1 MVFPK
6 PVLVS
11 DDVFASFTAME
22 GRERERERG
31 EINYVVS
38 YLKSHIYLF
47 LTQRCILSTVM
58 LKCASFYKTMVRVL
72 AAGFLMCLNSPIKS
86 WQLHGTLR
94 KLSLYFY
101 WSVDPLD

>member
-6 PVLVS
+6 PMLVS

-22 GRERERERG
+22 GRERERGKR
-31 EINYVVS
+31 NYVVS

-47 LTQRCILSTVM
+47 LTQRCVLSTVM
-58 LKCASFYKTMVRVL
+58 LKCALFYKTMVTVL

-86 WQLHGTLR
+86 LQLHGTLR